1 MDKISDVTS
10 ELQTLNELTDMNNS
24 VLHSMDETLSDISVD
39 VSNLYGMLLDT
50 SSSSL
55 EDRREQRRQNE
66 RMLAALEGQGAGG
79 GSAGAS
85 GKKDDKKG
93 GGLLGGLA
101 GGVGGAVVG
110 FGRGMASLGP
120 LAPKIV
126 LGAGAIGTAIGLI
139 GAGIAGAA
147 WLTGKAFPTFVEG
160 LKSFEEVD
168 GKSLEE
174 AGDGLKSL
182 GIGIAAWG
190 AGQISAGVG
199 NLVSGIF
206 GDGMDDMMSQLETF
220 GQAEINTEN
229 VKRNAEAMSAFGK
242 AMAMA
247 GGGTA
252 AGGIGTFVSS
262 VVGGIGNF
270 FGGGDAD
277 PLSQLKDFGETY
289 VNAENVKRNAEA
301 MSVFGKAMST
311 GAAGITTGG
320 LATFVSGVM
329 GGIGEVFG
337 GEQTDPLSQLKLF
350 GATAVDL
357 ENVENNAKA
366 MSAFAKAT
374 SIGAAGTAVGGIG
387 TFVSGVFGGI
397 GEAFGGEQSDPLSQ
411 LKLFGETAVNRDN
424 VENNAKAMTAFS
436 GAMALGGAAMVPG
449 GIGTFVN
456 GVMGGIGEFFGGQS
470 SDPIGELMRFGER
483 RVDRD
488 AVENNAAAMKAFSS
502 VMPGGAAA
510 TAATGM
516 GTFVNGLVGGLGKL
530 FGGED
535 PIDQLQR
542 FGERRVN
549 LENVQNNAK
558 AMAAFS
564 NALSGIRSVDTTE
577 ALSMLGDNM
586 GVAIPLIDALAN
598 GGKYNTSG
606 YGKSDFGEGILDPS
620 LNLDQVAEK
629 IKQARAVFEGEASDA
644 GISELST
651 DRRPSGQL
659 NTAAAERQNLQGQQS
674 GGGAVNVQSNTSN
687 NVTNNSQTVVKPVEG
702 PTRPPRTAKDTQ
714 FAVAP

>member
-1 MDKISDVTS
+1 MDKISDVTQ
-10 ELQTLNELTDMNNS
+10 EIQTLNQ
-24 VLHSMDETLSDISVD
+24 ISVENNNELFNIGTTLEILSSD
-39 VSNLYGMLLDT
+39 VSSIYGLLLDS

-55 EDRREQRRQNE
+55 EERREQSRQNE
-66 RMLAALEGQGAGG
+66 RMIAALEGRPAGSTG
-79 GSAGAS
+79 TSAG
-85 GKKDDKKG
+85 KEDEEG
-93 GGLLGGLA
+93 GAGLLGGLA

-120 LAPKIV
+120 LAPKIL

-160 LKSFEEVD
+160 LKSFEDVD
-168 GKSLEE
+168 GGKLEE
-174 AGDGLKSL
+174 AGDGLQSL
-182 GIGIAAWG
+182 GLGIAAWG
-190 AGQISAGVG
+190 GGQIAAGVG
-199 NLVSGIF
+199 NLVTGIF
-206 GDGMDDMMSQLETF
+206 GDGMDDMLNQLEMF

-242 AMAMA
+242 AMAA
-247 GGGTA
+247 GGAGTA
-252 AGGIGTFVSS
+252 LSGVGSFVSG

-301 MSVFGKAMST
+301 MSLFGKAMAEGGAGT
-311 GAAGITTGG
+311 AAGGIG
-320 LATFVSGVM
+320 TFVSGVM

-337 GEQTDPLSQLKLF
+337 GEQSDPLSQLKLF
-350 GATAVDL
+350 GETSVNL

-366 MSAFAKAT
+366 MSLFAKAT

-387 TFVSGVFGGI
+387 TFVSGVLGGI

-411 LKLFGETAVNRDN
+411 LKLFGETAVNREN

-436 GAMALGGAAMVPG
+436 GAMTLGGAALVPG
-449 GIGTFVN
+449 GIGTLVN

-483 RVDRD
+483 SVDRA
-488 AVENNAAAMKAFSS
+488 AVENNAAAMKAFAGA
-502 VMPGGAAA
+502 MPAGAAG
-510 TAATGM
+510 TAASGI
-516 GTFVNGLVGGLGKL
+516 GTFVNGVVGGIGKL

-535 PIDQLQR
+535 PIDQLQK
-542 FGERRVN
+542 FGERKVN
-549 LENVQNNAK
+549 LENVENNAK

-577 ALSMLGDNM
+577 ALNMLGANM

-598 GGKYNTSG
+598 GGKFNTPG
-606 YGKSDFGEGILDPS
+606 FGKADFGQGILDPS
-620 LNLDQVAEK
+620 LNLGQLSEK
-629 IKQARAVFEGEASDA
+629 VKQAQEIFAKEASES
-644 GISELST
+644 GISSV
-651 DRRPSGQL
+651 DVARRPSGQL
-659 NTAAAERQNLQGQQS
+659 NMAAEESQNLQGQQS
-674 GGGAVNVQSNTSN
+674 GGAGNVNVQNTTAN
-687 NVTNNSQTVVKPVEG
+687 NVTNNSQTVVKPVDG
-702 PTRPPRTAKDTQ
+702 PTRPPRNARDTQ
-714 FAVAP
+714 YASAF